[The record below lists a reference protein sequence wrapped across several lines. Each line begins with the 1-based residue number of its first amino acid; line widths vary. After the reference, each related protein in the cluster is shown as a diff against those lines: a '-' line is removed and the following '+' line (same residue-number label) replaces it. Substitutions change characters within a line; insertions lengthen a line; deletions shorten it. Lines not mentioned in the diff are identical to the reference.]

1 MAKSYRLNHWKDFN
15 YFCKDGRV
23 EIHNNLMENK
33 LRPITM
39 GRKNFLF
46 AWNHEAA

>member
-1 MAKSYRLNHWKDFN
+1 
-15 YFCKDGRV
+15 
-23 EIHNNLMENK
+23 MENK